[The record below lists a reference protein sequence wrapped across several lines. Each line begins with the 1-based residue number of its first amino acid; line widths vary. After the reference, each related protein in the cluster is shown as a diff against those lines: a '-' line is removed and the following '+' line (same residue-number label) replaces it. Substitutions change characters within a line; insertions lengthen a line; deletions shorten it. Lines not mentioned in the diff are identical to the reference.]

1 MAAMQFEYAVSV
13 APDGHALAE
22 NRSPAPR
29 DLTWSP
35 EHLLLESLVRCSIQ
49 SLSFH
54 ADRAGVTVA
63 ASGDAGGVVER
74 PKGEKRMRLAEIFC
88 DLAVDLEPL
97 PDAATVEQLLADAE
111 HDCFVGATLKPAIR
125 YRWRVNGELRE
136 PAGLPTGMRRPEPA
150 PVVTDP
156 IAAPPSIEGLSC
168 GGCGQAA
175 PSGDL
180 SEWHAWNP
188 AGLGEETLGDA
199 VGVHV
204 LICPDCRAE
213 EHSPEELR
221 GGE

>member
-1 MAAMQFEYAVSV
+1 MQFEYAVSV
-13 APDGHALAE
+13 EPNGHALSEHGA
-22 NRSPAPR
+22 PARR

-35 EHLLLESLVRCSIQ
+35 EHLVLESLIRCSMQ

-63 ASGDAGGVVER
+63 ASGDARGVVER
-74 PKGEKRMRLAEIFC
+74 PKGETRMRLAEVSC
-88 DLAVDLEPL
+88 ELEVVLDPL
-97 PDAATVEQLLADAE
+97 PETEVVEQLLADAE
-111 HDCFVGATLKPAIR
+111 HDCFVGATLKPEIR
-125 YRWRVNGELRE
+125 YRWHVNGELRE
-136 PAGLPTGMRRPEPA
+136 PAGLPTGMRQPEPA

-156 IAAPPSIEGLSC
+156 IDALPSIAGLSC
-168 GGCGQAA
+168 DRCGQAA

-204 LICPDCRAE
+204 LICPACRAE
-213 EHSPEELR
+213 EHSHDELR